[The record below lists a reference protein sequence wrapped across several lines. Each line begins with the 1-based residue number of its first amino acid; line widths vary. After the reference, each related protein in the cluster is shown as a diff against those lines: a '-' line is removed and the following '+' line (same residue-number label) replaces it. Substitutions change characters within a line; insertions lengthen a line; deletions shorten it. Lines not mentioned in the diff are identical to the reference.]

1 MALTVYSKSRSFE
14 HHLNSVIE
22 GEVTF
27 RNKLSPVVGG
37 QGEVYLVHGPS
48 FLKELPSW
56 LESGCQKGVII
67 GVAADTPQVN
77 ELLVLTQVGVKGYLN
92 AYMSA
97 PQYAQMLRLLT
108 NGQSWYPPTLLS
120 EAFSLARSA
129 IRLTPELDP
138 LDALTKRE
146 REVALA
152 VAKGKSNKLIATDCA
167 ISERTVKSHL
177 THIFKKLQ
185 VKDRVALVIHL
196 NQFEV

>member
-1 MALTVYSKSRSFE
+1 MSLTVYSKFRSFE
-14 HHLNSVIE
+14 HHLNTVIE
-22 GEVTF
+22 GEVTY

-37 QGEVYLVHGPS
+37 QGEVYLVHGAS

-56 LESGCQKGVII
+56 LESSCQKGVVI
-67 GVAADTPQVN
+67 GVAADNPQVS
-77 ELLVLTQVGVKGYLN
+77 ELLALTQLGVQGYFN

-97 PQYAQMLRLLT
+97 PHYAQMLRLLS
-108 NGQSWYPPTLLS
+108 NAQSWYPPAMLS
-120 EAFSLARSA
+120 EAFDLARSA
-129 IRLTPELDP
+129 IQFTSGVDP
-138 LDALTKRE
+138 LEALTKRE

-196 NQFEV
+196 NQF

>member
-1 MALTVYSKSRSFE
+1 MPLTVYSKSRSLE
-14 HHLNSVIE
+14 HHLNTVIE
-22 GEVTF
+22 GEVIY

-37 QGEVYLVHGPS
+37 QGEVYIVHGAS
-48 FLKELPSW
+48 FSKELPSW
-56 LESGCQKGVII
+56 LESSCQKGVII
-67 GVAADTPQVN
+67 GVGADNPQVS
-77 ELLVLTQVGVKGYLN
+77 ELLALNQVGVQGYFN

-97 PQYAQMLRLLT
+97 PLYVQMLRLLT
-108 NGQSWYPPTLLS
+108 NGQSWYPPAMLS
-120 EAFSLARSA
+120 EAFDLARSA
-129 IRLTPELDP
+129 IRLISVVDP
-138 LDALTKRE
+138 LEALTKRE

-196 NQFEV
+196 NQF

>member
-14 HHLNSVIE
+14 HHLNTVIE
-22 GEVTF
+22 VEVTY

-37 QGEVYLVHGPS
+37 QGQVYLVHGAS
-48 FLKELPSW
+48 FSKELSPW
-56 LESGCQKGVII
+56 LEASCQKGVII
-67 GVAADTPQVN
+67 GVAADNPQVS
-77 ELLVLTQVGVKGYLN
+77 ELLVLTQVGVKAYFN
-92 AYMSA
+92 AYMSN
-97 PQYAQMLRLLT
+97 PHYAQMLRLLS
-108 NGQSWYPPTLLS
+108 NGQSWYPPALLG
-120 EAFSLARSA
+120 EAFDLARSA
-129 IRLTPELDP
+129 IRLTPDVNQLE
-138 LDALTKRE
+138 ALTKRE